1 MNDFLVL
8 KLLDR
13 LQGGFRRIGVD
24 YPVLRSILQL
34 KLTMDGRR
42 TPTVLAGGKDSKS
55 DKDGSPFRIQWIYLL
70 LGLLLIF
77 FVVPEGNYLF
87 SMSIAFGI
95 AMFMISTTLISDFSS
110 VMLDLR
116 DKNIL
121 FVRPVNRRTLNM
133 AKSLHILI
141 YLFTLTLTLM
151 GPSLAVSL
159 FKQGVFFFLIYAVEI
174 ILMDCLILV
183 FTGLVYLLILRVFD
197 GEKLKDIINYVQ
209 IILTI
214 GITVG
219 YQLISRLFDIADLS
233 LSFKPAWWQYML
245 APVWFAAPFE
255 RLLGETRSANLTV
268 MAALSLVV
276 PVLLLVIYI
285 RLMPLFERSLQK
297 LAEQGAG
304 GKSSGRLPLLL
315 SEIVCRGKEE
325 ALFFRFTW
333 SMMRNERDFKLKVYP
348 AFGLSLVLPFILIF
362 NTRRG
367 GDVELFRSS
376 NYFLFIYFSAL
387 LTITAVH
394 MLRYSTSYKAAWI
407 YKAIPLPGMAPVYR
421 GMLKAALLRL
431 LLPLFVI
438 EGAVFLWLFGLRLV
452 PQLIIMLLFMLV
464 YPVICFR
471 LLPKSLPF
479 SEKYIAARQKEF
491 SGNSFVQ
498 MFILMLFAGLHYL
511 VTLIP
516 YGIYIYIPILA
527 ACNWW
532 IWTVSFA
539 DTASQQRQIPTLRA

>member
-1 MNDFLVL
+1 MNEFFVL

-13 LQGGFRRIGVD
+13 LQGGFRRMGVD

-42 TPTVLAGGKDSKS
+42 TPTVLAGGKESKQNTE
-55 DKDGSPFRIQWIYLL
+55 GSPFRIQWIYLL
-70 LGLLLIF
+70 LGLVLIA

-87 SMSIAFGI
+87 SMSITFGI

-151 GPSLAVSL
+151 GPSLVFSV
-159 FKQGVFFFLIYAVEI
+159 FKQGVLFFLIYAAEI

-183 FTGLVYLLILRVFD
+183 ITGLIYLLILRVFD

-209 IILTI
+209 IILSI

-219 YQLISRLFDIADLS
+219 YQLISRLFNLADLS
-233 LSFKPAWWQYML
+233 ISFKPAWWQYFL
-245 APVWFAAPFE
+245 APVWFASPFE
-255 RLLGETRSANLTV
+255 RLLGETRSDNLTV
-268 MAALSLVV
+268 MAVMALVV
-276 PVLLLVIYI
+276 PVLLLAVYI
-285 RLMPLFERSLQK
+285 KLMPLFERSLQK
-297 LAEQGAG
+297 LAEQGVG
-304 GKSSGRLPLLL
+304 GKDSGRLPRRL
-315 SEIVCRGKEE
+315 SEIVCRSKEE
-325 ALFFRFTW
+325 AMFFRFTW

-348 AFGLSLVLPFILIF
+348 TFGLSLILPFIFIF
-362 NTRRG
+362 NSLSSGNMDAVRNSRG
-367 GDVELFRSS
+367 
-376 NYFLFIYFSAL
+376 FLFIYFSAL
-387 LTITAVH
+387 LMMTAVQ

-407 YKAIPLPGMAPVYR
+407 YKAIPIRETAPVYR
-421 GMLKAALLRL
+421 GMLKAAVLRL

-438 EGAVFLWLFGLRLV
+438 ESAIFLWLFGVRLV
-452 PQLIIMLLFMLV
+452 PHLIIVLLSLLV
-464 YPVICFR
+464 YSVLCFR
-471 LLPKSLPF
+471 LLPQALPF
-479 SEKYIAARQKEF
+479 SEKYSAARQKDF
-491 SGNSFVQ
+491 TGSAFVQ
-498 MFILMLFAGLHYL
+498 LFILILFAGLHYL

-516 YGIYIYIPILA
+516 FGIYIYAPILVIA
-527 ACNWW
+527 NWW
-532 IWTVSFA
+532 LWSVSFSDA
-539 DTASQQRQIPTLRA
+539 ASRPRQIPTLRL